1 MKPNYVKLLLVLLLP
16 GILVTNT
23 VFAKTDKKTEQ
34 PASTNSVVN
43 SESTDDKTSE
53 KAANKAAKNASKA
66 EKQKALALSKRPK
79 VVGKDKLDKEAK
91 GLRKLS
97 KQAIQNWRKGRLN
110 PDFSAN

>member
-53 KAANKAAKNASKA
+53 KAAKNASKA